1 MDSGSQ
7 FLVMAN
13 LGLTETAGLTFR
25 VSEDEQD
32 FKGGDTATKFTISP
46 NFSVND
52 NLGLILEL
60 SQTDYG
66 MEGTSTSVAFE
77 TIFTF

>member
-1 MDSGSQ
+1 
-7 FLVMAN
+7 MAN